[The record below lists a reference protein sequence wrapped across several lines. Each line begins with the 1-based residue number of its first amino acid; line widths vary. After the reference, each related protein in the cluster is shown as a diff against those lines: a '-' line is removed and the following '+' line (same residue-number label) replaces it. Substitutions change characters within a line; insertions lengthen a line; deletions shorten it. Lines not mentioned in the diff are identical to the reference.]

1 MTHQQKANAM
11 LQEGI
16 EDAVFAVAG
25 NSITQSAKTDI
36 ATLHKLFYAE
46 VRKYISSNR
55 FNVDFMDQIVS
66 RKNFFHH
73 FVLDPISD
81 DLQQILLKKYP
92 EIVTKE
98 KCEKMWERFKHIQKA
113 SRNSYLPDYN
123 SKFVN
128 APAKSGTYTSPDE
141 AALLEIWKKARI
153 DKVQENADKV
163 SLSARLRVI

>member
-36 ATLHKLFYAE
+36 ATLHKLFYAD
-46 VRKYISSNR
+46 VRKYISSTR

-66 RKNFFHH
+66 RKNFFNH

-81 DLQQILLKKYP
+81 DLQQYC
-92 EIVTKE
+92 T
-98 KCEKMWERFKHIQKA
+98 
-113 SRNSYLPDYN
+113 
-123 SKFVN
+123 
-128 APAKSGTYTSPDE
+128 
-141 AALLEIWKKARI
+141 
-153 DKVQENADKV
+153 
-163 SLSARLRVI
+163 

>member
-81 DLQQILLKKYP
+81 DLQQILLKS
-92 EIVTKE
+92 
-98 KCEKMWERFKHIQKA
+98 IQKLLPRKNA
-113 SRNSYLPDYN
+113 RKCGNDSNTYKKHQGIVIFQITIRNL
-123 SKFVN
+123 
-128 APAKSGTYTSPDE
+128 
-141 AALLEIWKKARI
+141 
-153 DKVQENADKV
+153 
-163 SLSARLRVI
+163 